1 MPDISDSQ
9 PQAAADACPAAR
21 LHVVTG
27 YDGSQPAARAL
38 DAAVDLLQRRQG
50 NIDVVYIAHVPSV
63 DMMSADAL
71 TRVEDDF
78 DEIGKKLRASA
89 AAQLGGRRG
98 RVGFPAPGAS
108 RDRAVRPAAICPNE
122 PC

>member
-1 MPDISDSQ
+1 MNL
-9 PQAAADACPAAR
+9 R
-21 LHVVTG
+21 LVTG
-27 YDGSQPAARAL
+27 YDDSPPAGRAL
-38 DAAVDLLQRRQG
+38 DAATAMLRGRSG
-50 NIDVVYIAHVPSV
+50 SIEVVYVAHVPSV

-108 RDRAVRPAAICPNE
+108 RDRTVRPAAICPNE